1 MAMEPNQVN
10 QGDQE
15 TTPVAAGNEN
25 GFNANRKKQLRMGLI
40 AGAII
45 IAIVVGGWRIYS
57 AGHVSTDDAQ
67 VAGHIIVISPKAVG
81 FIKNVLVQDN
91 EEVQQGQLLAEIDDS
106 DYVVRLAAAE
116 AELAVAKSAAQGAS
130 TQVGVTSQTTASQVD
145 QGDAGVAMAR
155 AGVSTA
161 QKDLEQTRAM
171 QRAAEADVVAANSN
185 LKKAQDDVARYRKL
199 AAKEEIPRQ
208 LLESAE
214 NAEVAAQ
221 ARLTSAIQNQQAAQ
235 AKVAWAEARIIQ
247 AQAQLTDAQ
256 ARLNAAKTAPAQ
268 VSISQSQATTAQA
281 RVQQAEAA
289 VEARKLELSY
299 TKIYSPA
306 HGRVSKKSVEVG
318 QNVAIGQPLLCIVP
332 LELKDIWVVANFKE
346 TQLKNVRPGQDVD
359 IDVDTY
365 SGKGFH
371 GKVDSIA
378 AGTGAVFS
386 LLPPENATGNYVK
399 VVQRIPVK
407 ILLTDQN
414 QNVVL
419 RPGMNVV
426 VTIHTR

>member
-1 MAMEPNQVN
+1 
-10 QGDQE
+10 
-15 TTPVAAGNEN
+15 
-25 GFNANRKKQLRMGLI
+25 
-40 AGAII
+40 
-45 IAIVVGGWRIYS
+45 
-57 AGHVSTDDAQ
+57 
-67 VAGHIIVISPKAVG
+67 
-81 FIKNVLVQDN
+81 
-91 EEVQQGQLLAEIDDS
+91 
-106 DYVVRLAAAE
+106 
-116 AELAVAKSAAQGAS
+116 
-130 TQVGVTSQTTASQVD
+130 
-145 QGDAGVAMAR
+145 
-155 AGVSTA
+155 
-161 QKDLEQTRAM
+161 
-171 QRAAEADVVAANSN
+171 
-185 LKKAQDDVARYRKL
+185 
-199 AAKEEIPRQ
+199 
-208 LLESAE
+208 
-214 NAEVAAQ
+214 
-221 ARLTSAIQNQQAAQ
+221 
-235 AKVAWAEARIIQ
+235 
-247 AQAQLTDAQ
+247 
-256 ARLNAAKTAPAQ
+256 
-268 VSISQSQATTAQA
+268 
-281 RVQQAEAA
+281 
-289 VEARKLELSY
+289 LSY